1 VATCAIPRERLH
13 FPHLRAGYFSTPTTA
28 SENLRTGIQVCDSNR
43 LCTMGRMMPP
53 VDFGLSCPNGTA
65 TASVVEDV
73 WNTDFGPGFVV
84 TTPGC
89 AGCALTYVI
98 TSVVP
103 WTAGCPAN
111 TSLVTFNTA
120 TNKLRVGAKA
130 LRLTRCTEGYNIT
143 FVSGEGEGGG
153 GRMLVSLPRSFCCLR
168 FTLRWCSPAQ
178 EARRSTATT
187 LLASCT
193 VVTALD
199 DVNEPPKI
207 TAGACA
213 NRSVAERSAVC
224 TAVGSPLTASDP

>member
-1 VATCAIPRERLH
+1 MRVRVRVRAFPRACVC
-13 FPHLRAGYFSTPTTA
+13 AGYFSTPTTA
-28 SENLRTGIQVCDSNR
+28 SENLRTGIQICDSNR
-43 LCTMGRMMPP
+43 LCTMGRMMPA
-53 VDFGLSCPNGTA
+53 VDFGLSCPNGTT
-65 TASVVEDV
+65 TASVLEDA
-73 WNTDFGPGFVV
+73 WNTAFGPGFVV

-111 TSLVTFNTA
+111 TSLVTFDTG
-120 TNKLRVGAKA
+120 TNQLRVGSRA

-143 FVSGEGEGGG
+143 F
-153 GRMLVSLPRSFCCLR
+153 
-168 FTLRWCSPAQ
+168 
-178 EARRSTATT
+178 EARRTAAST

-193 VVTALD
+193 VVTTLD

-213 NRSVAERSAVC
+213 GRSVMERSAVG
-224 TAVGSPLTASDP
+224 TAVGAPLTASDP